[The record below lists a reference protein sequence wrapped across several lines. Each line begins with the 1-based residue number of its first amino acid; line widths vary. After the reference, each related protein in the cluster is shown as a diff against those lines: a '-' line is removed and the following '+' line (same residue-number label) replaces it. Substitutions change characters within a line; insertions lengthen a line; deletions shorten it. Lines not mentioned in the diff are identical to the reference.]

1 MTRGSG
7 LYDDESDDKGRGKS
21 GTEGG
26 AAESEKD
33 PDQDTPDVDKGSGEP
48 TA

>member
-7 LYDDESDDKGRGKS
+7 IYDDE
-21 GTEGG
+21 EGSTASR
-26 AAESEKD
+26 AARKAEEEGEYRE
-33 PDQDTPDVDKGSGEP
+33 DTPDVDQDADEP

>member
-7 LYDDESDDKGRGKS
+7 IYDDEDGSTADKTGD
-21 GTEGG
+21 T
-26 AAESEKD
+26 EKD
-33 PDQDTPDVDKGSGEP
+33 PDRDTPDVDKDGGEP

>member
-7 LYDDESDDKGRGKS
+7 IYDDESGSTADKTGDI
-21 GTEGG
+21 
-26 AAESEKD
+26 EKD
-33 PDQDTPDVDKGSGEP
+33 PDRDTPDVDKESGEP